1 MVLNILFY
9 QRNPED
15 FNENKGGVQRVVRL
29 LENSMSSYVTK
40 IYLVSGSPSVSPSVD
55 VYYLPD
61 RKCCSPKNIISLRNF
76 IAEKEITHVINQDG
90 LDLDVLK
97 LMSNIQPFVR
107 IIAVHHNCVQCLIDS
122 YENIFRNNRYGILS
136 NVVDKLLLWNVIRI
150 IFRRRL
156 RYVFE
161 KVLLKSDAVVVLF
174 DEFKNEVE
182 SLLGRN
188 CSNLHVIP
196 NPNTYQPVS
205 TKKPSSKRIIYVG
218 RIEQNQKRVDKLL
231 ALWTQLH
238 ADLPDWNFDLVGD
251 GDYLETVREIV
262 QNFNLDRVKI
272 HGWQDPLDLWKKAD
286 IFTLTS
292 DFEGY
297 GLVIV
302 EAQSMGVIP
311 VSFPCYSAIGEVINT
326 GVSGIV
332 LEDFSVDRMR
342 NTILQLISS
351 KDEMQRI
358 REGLQTG
365 LKQFDGDRIARLWLK
380 LLVRYS

>member
-1 MVLNILFY
+1 MDLNILFY
-9 QRNPED
+9 QRRPED
-15 FNENKGGVQRVVRL
+15 FNKNKGGVQRVVRL
-29 LENSMSSYVTK
+29 LESSLSSYVDK
-40 IYLVSGSPSVSPSVD
+40 IYLVSGSPSETPLGD

-61 RKCCSPKNIISLRNF
+61 YRCLSPSNITSLRNF
-76 IAEKEITHVINQDG
+76 IEDTNITHVINQDG
-90 LDLDVLK
+90 LDLVVLK
-97 LMSNIQPFVR
+97 LMSHVQPAVR
-107 IIAVHHNCVQCLIDS
+107 IFSVHHNCVQCLIDN
-122 YENIFRNNRYGILS
+122 YENIFRNNRYVTLS
-136 NVVDKLLLWNVIRI
+136 NIIDKCSLWNVIRS

-161 KVLLKSDAVVVLF
+161 KVLRNSDAVIVLF
-174 DEFKNEVE
+174 EGFKNEVE
-182 SLLGRN
+182 NLLGRK
-188 CSNLHVIP
+188 CSNIYVIP
-196 NPNTYQPVS
+196 NPNPYQPVPI
-205 TKKPSSKRIIYVG
+205 KKRSSKRIIYVG
-218 RIEQNQKRVDKLL
+218 RIEQNQKRIDKLL
-231 ALWTQLH
+231 ELWSLLH
-238 ADLPDWNFDLVGD
+238 TDLPDWNFDLVGD
-251 GDYLETVREIV
+251 GDYLETFREIV
-262 QNFNLDRVKI
+262 INSDLDRVKI
-272 HGWQDPLDLWKKAD
+272 HGWQDPLDLWGKAE

-351 KDEMQRI
+351 KDDMHRI

-380 LLVRYS
+380 LLIEYR